1 MKYRLHSSSISIKFK
16 KQQLNTDREIKQK
29 MLDFLTDDIDL
40 KNEISKLIF
49 EHKENFK
56 TNKKSKNQFLKNIF
70 R

>member
-1 MKYRLHSSSISIKFK
+1 
-16 KQQLNTDREIKQK
+16 